1 MAKNIPLLV
10 QQYPGL
16 KMLPWVSLGQFPT
29 PVEPMAKLGEYL
41 GFKRLWVKRDDLS
54 GVRYGGNKVRKLE
67 FLLADAQAQG
77 RDAVL
82 TLGAAGSNHVLATA
96 LYAQEL
102 GLKSFAVFVPQPVQ
116 EYARQNLLCDHAL
129 GLKMHYLTNELLV
142 PWRMLRAWQSR
153 RSPETIA
160 RPYLIWAGGSSPTG
174 ALGYVNAG
182 LEIARQVSEGLIP
195 EPEFVFTPVGSCGT
209 FAGLV
214 LGLKLACLRTRGVGV
229 RVYDQLGANPYMVTY
244 QARACVRRLRRYDPS
259 FPNVRV
265 SRRDFVFLD
274 DFFGKGY
281 AHFTKLGVE
290 AVNMAKEFEGL
301 KLEGTYTGKTLAG
314 LIAFA
319 RRENLA
325 DKVLL
330 FVNTYNS
337 RDLTPLMAEN
347 ADYKKLPAELHRY
360 FEEPIAP
367 VEA

>member
-29 PVEPMAKLGEYL
+29 PVEPMNKLGEYL

-54 GVRYGGNKVRKLE
+54 GARYGGNKVRKLE

-82 TLGAAGSNHVLATA
+82 TVGAAGSNHVLATTV
-96 LYAQEL
+96 YAKQL
-102 GLKSFAVFVPQPVQ
+102 GLQSFAVFVPQPVQ
-116 EYARQNLLCDHAL
+116 EYARRNLLCDLNL
-129 GLKMHYLTNELLV
+129 GLEMHYLTNQLLA
-142 PWRMLRAWQSR
+142 PWRMLRVWLSH

-174 ALGYVNAG
+174 ALGYLNAG
-182 LEIARQVSEGLIP
+182 LEIAGQVSQGLMP
-195 EPEFVFTPVGSCGT
+195 EPDFVFTPVGSCGT

-214 LGLKLACLRTRGVGV
+214 LGLKLAALRTRAVGV
-229 RVYDQLGANPYMVTY
+229 RVYDKLGANPYMVAY

-259 FPNVRV
+259 FPDIRV
-265 SRRDFVFLD
+265 TRGDFEFLD
-274 DFFGKGY
+274 DFFGRGY
-281 AHFTKLGVE
+281 AHFTKLGME

-301 KLEGTYTGKTLAG
+301 KLDGTYTGKALAG

-325 DKVLL
+325 DKALL

-337 RDLTPLMAEN
+337 RDLKPLMPEN
-347 ADYKKLPAELHRY
+347 ADYKQLPAELHRY